1 MYKRQIKKFESVITD
16 VKATHMMRVTSIF
29 TVTANAEQIPKICRA
44 IGLFSTIGVKSSFL
58 VSFRDIDFI
67 YF

>member
-1 MYKRQIKKFESVITD
+1 
-16 VKATHMMRVTSIF
+16 MMRVTSIF

>member
-1 MYKRQIKKFESVITD
+1 MK
-16 VKATHMMRVTSIF
+16 SISLKETRKLLF
-29 TVTANAEQIPKICRA
+29 TPIVENNPIA